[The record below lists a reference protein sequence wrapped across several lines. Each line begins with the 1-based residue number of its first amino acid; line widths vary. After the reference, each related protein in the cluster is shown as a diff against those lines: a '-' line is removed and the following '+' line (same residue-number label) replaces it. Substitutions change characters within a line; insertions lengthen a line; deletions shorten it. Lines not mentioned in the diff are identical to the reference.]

1 MEDSELKTSYRD
13 TPQGSSLSPLL
24 AYIYLDQIDK
34 QWKQSGLWKKEDA
47 HLIRYTAN
55 LFITVWENPEFLYIK
70 LQNIIEDIGL
80 SLNTEKTRLVEA

>member
-13 TPQGSSLSPLL
+13 TPQGSSL
-24 AYIYLDQIDK
+24 
-34 QWKQSGLWKKEDA
+34 SGLWKKEDA

-70 LQNIIEDIGL
+70 LQNIIEDIGR